1 MNRGR
6 KQAKSSGDRLT
17 VSLAAGQREAL
28 EKIAKRNHT
37 TLAFVV
43 RYALTEC
50 IERHSGGQ
58 LTLTFPN

>member
-1 MNRGR
+1 MKRGNAP
-6 KQAKSSGDRLT
+6 KNLSNDRLT
-17 VSLAAGQREAL
+17 VSLASGQREAL

-50 IERHSGGQ
+50 IERHVGGQ
-58 LTLTFPN
+58 LTLAFPK